1 MHNKIETELE
11 TNIRYIESRFEGC
24 ADAVMRRILVGDE
37 KLGMYVVYMD
47 SMYDRDFIDGVVL
60 KSLLFDRIQLPDQNA
75 GQVIFNKY
83 LATADVKET
92 NRMEMLID
100 EVLKGNTA
108 ILIDGM
114 AKAMIVSSKNLPGR
128 GVSEAET
135 EVSVRGSKE
144 SFTESF
150 RVNTVLI
157 RRRIRA
163 MTRTQMTQNTSS
175 LSFGNLS
182 LNQTSFELSS
192 PSGSYQLTNKEFQLL
207 ELLMANPGQVISSDR
222 LFEKIWGYES
232 DADPSVIWVY
242 ISYLRKKLTAL
253 NASVRIRAIR
263 NAGYR
268 LEEIQ

>member
-1 MHNKIETELE
+1 
-11 TNIRYIESRFEGC
+11 
-24 ADAVMRRILVGDE
+24 MRLLFAEDE
-37 KLGMYVVYMD
+37 K
-47 SMYDRDFIDGVVL
+47 
-60 KSLLFDRIQLPDQNA
+60 SLSRAI
-75 GQVIFNKY
+75 
-83 LATADVKET
+83 
-92 NRMEMLID
+92 
-100 EVLKGNTA
+100 TA
-108 ILIDGM
+108 ILKNNHYEVDAVYDGEEALAYLECGTYDGAILDIM
-114 AKAMIVSSKNLPGR
+114 MPKKDGLTVLKEIRRQGINTPVLMLTAKAEIDD
-128 GVSEAET
+128 
-135 EVSVRGSKE
+135 
-144 SFTESF
+144 
-150 RVNTVLI
+150 RVLGLDSGANDYLTKPFAAPELLA
-157 RRRIRA
+157 RIRA

-207 ELLMANPGQVISSDR
+207 ELLMANPGQVISSDS

>member
-1 MHNKIETELE
+1 
-11 TNIRYIESRFEGC
+11 
-24 ADAVMRRILVGDE
+24 MRLLFAEDE
-37 KLGMYVVYMD
+37 K
-47 SMYDRDFIDGVVL
+47 
-60 KSLLFDRIQLPDQNA
+60 SLSRAI
-75 GQVIFNKY
+75 
-83 LATADVKET
+83 
-92 NRMEMLID
+92 
-100 EVLKGNTA
+100 TA
-108 ILIDGM
+108 ILKKNHYEVDAVYDGEEALAYLECGTYDGAILDIM
-114 AKAMIVSSKNLPGR
+114 MPKKDGLTVLKEIRRQGINTPVLMLTAKAEIDD
-128 GVSEAET
+128 
-135 EVSVRGSKE
+135 
-144 SFTESF
+144 
-150 RVNTVLI
+150 RVLGLDSGANDYLTKPFAAPELLA
-157 RRRIRA
+157 RIRA

-253 NASVRIRAIR
+253 NASVRIRVIR

>member
-1 MHNKIETELE
+1 MKEI
-11 TNIRYIESRFEGC
+11 NI
-24 ADAVMRRILVGDE
+24 MRLLFAEDE
-37 KLGMYVVYMD
+37 K
-47 SMYDRDFIDGVVL
+47 
-60 KSLLFDRIQLPDQNA
+60 SLSRAI
-75 GQVIFNKY
+75 
-83 LATADVKET
+83 
-92 NRMEMLID
+92 
-100 EVLKGNTA
+100 TA
-108 ILIDGM
+108 ILKNNHYEVDAVYDGEKALAYLECGTYDGAILDIM
-114 AKAMIVSSKNLPGR
+114 MPKKDGLTVLKEIRRQGINTPVLMLTAKAEIDD
-128 GVSEAET
+128 
-135 EVSVRGSKE
+135 
-144 SFTESF
+144 
-150 RVNTVLI
+150 RVLGLDSGANDYLTKPFAAPELLA
-157 RRRIRA
+157 RIRA

-192 PSGSYQLTNKEFQLL
+192 PSASYQLTNKEFQLL

>member
-1 MHNKIETELE
+1 MRLLFAEDEKSL
-11 TNIRYIESRFEGC
+11 SRAITAIMKKNHYEV
-24 ADAVMRRILVGDE
+24 DAVYDGEEALAYLECGTYDGAILDIMMP
-37 KLGMYVVYMD
+37 KK
-47 SMYDRDFIDGVVL
+47 DGLTVL
-60 KSLLFDRIQLPDQNA
+60 KEIRRQGINTPVL
-75 GQVIFNKY
+75 
-83 LATADVKET
+83 
-92 NRMEMLID
+92 ML
-100 EVLKGNTA
+100 T
-108 ILIDGM
+108 
-114 AKAMIVSSKNLPGR
+114 AKAEIDD
-128 GVSEAET
+128 
-135 EVSVRGSKE
+135 
-144 SFTESF
+144 
-150 RVNTVLI
+150 RVLGLDSGANDYLTKPFAAPELLA
-157 RRRIRA
+157 RIRA

>member
-1 MHNKIETELE
+1 
-11 TNIRYIESRFEGC
+11 
-24 ADAVMRRILVGDE
+24 MRLLFAEDE
-37 KLGMYVVYMD
+37 K
-47 SMYDRDFIDGVVL
+47 
-60 KSLLFDRIQLPDQNA
+60 SLSRAI
-75 GQVIFNKY
+75 
-83 LATADVKET
+83 
-92 NRMEMLID
+92 
-100 EVLKGNTA
+100 TA
-108 ILIDGM
+108 ILKNNHYEVDAVYDGEEALAYLECGTYDGAILDIM
-114 AKAMIVSSKNLPGR
+114 MPKKDGLTVLKEIRRQGINTPVLMLTAKAEIDD
-128 GVSEAET
+128 
-135 EVSVRGSKE
+135 
-144 SFTESF
+144 
-150 RVNTVLI
+150 RVLGLDSGANDYLTKPFAAPELLA
-157 RRRIRA
+157 RIRA
-163 MTRTQMTQNTSS
+163 MTRTQMTQNTSSPSS

>member
-1 MHNKIETELE
+1 
-11 TNIRYIESRFEGC
+11 
-24 ADAVMRRILVGDE
+24 MRLLFAEDE
-37 KLGMYVVYMD
+37 K
-47 SMYDRDFIDGVVL
+47 
-60 KSLLFDRIQLPDQNA
+60 SLSRAI
-75 GQVIFNKY
+75 
-83 LATADVKET
+83 
-92 NRMEMLID
+92 
-100 EVLKGNTA
+100 TA
-108 ILIDGM
+108 ILKKNHYEVDAVYDGEEALAYLECGTYDGAILDIM
-114 AKAMIVSSKNLPGR
+114 MPKKDGLTVLKEIRRQGINTPVLMLTAKAEIDD
-128 GVSEAET
+128 
-135 EVSVRGSKE
+135 
-144 SFTESF
+144 
-150 RVNTVLI
+150 RVLGLDSGANDYLTKPFAAPELLA
-157 RRRIRA
+157 RIRA

-268 LEEIQ
+268 LVEIQ

>member
-1 MHNKIETELE
+1 
-11 TNIRYIESRFEGC
+11 
-24 ADAVMRRILVGDE
+24 MRLLFAEDE
-37 KLGMYVVYMD
+37 K
-47 SMYDRDFIDGVVL
+47 
-60 KSLLFDRIQLPDQNA
+60 SLSRAI
-75 GQVIFNKY
+75 
-83 LATADVKET
+83 
-92 NRMEMLID
+92 
-100 EVLKGNTA
+100 TA
-108 ILIDGM
+108 ILKKNHYEMDAVYDGEEALAYLECGTYDGAILDIM
-114 AKAMIVSSKNLPGR
+114 MPKKDGLTVLKEIRRQGNNTPVLMLTAKAEIDD
-128 GVSEAET
+128 
-135 EVSVRGSKE
+135 
-144 SFTESF
+144 
-150 RVNTVLI
+150 RVLGLDSGATDYLTKPFAAPELLA
-157 RRRIRA
+157 RIRA

>member
-1 MHNKIETELE
+1 
-11 TNIRYIESRFEGC
+11 
-24 ADAVMRRILVGDE
+24 MRLLFAEDE
-37 KLGMYVVYMD
+37 K
-47 SMYDRDFIDGVVL
+47 
-60 KSLLFDRIQLPDQNA
+60 SLSRAI
-75 GQVIFNKY
+75 
-83 LATADVKET
+83 
-92 NRMEMLID
+92 
-100 EVLKGNTA
+100 TA
-108 ILIDGM
+108 ILKNNHYEVDAVYDGEEALAYLECGTYDGAILDIM
-114 AKAMIVSSKNLPGR
+114 MPKKDGLTVLKEIRRQGINTPVLMLTAKAEIDD
-128 GVSEAET
+128 
-135 EVSVRGSKE
+135 
-144 SFTESF
+144 
-150 RVNTVLI
+150 RVLGLDSGANDYLTNPFAAPELLA
-157 RRRIRA
+157 RIRA

>member
-1 MHNKIETELE
+1 
-11 TNIRYIESRFEGC
+11 
-24 ADAVMRRILVGDE
+24 MRLLFAEDE
-37 KLGMYVVYMD
+37 K
-47 SMYDRDFIDGVVL
+47 
-60 KSLLFDRIQLPDQNA
+60 SLSRAI
-75 GQVIFNKY
+75 
-83 LATADVKET
+83 
-92 NRMEMLID
+92 
-100 EVLKGNTA
+100 TA
-108 ILIDGM
+108 ILKKNHYEVDAVYDGEEALAYLECGTYDGAILDSM
-114 AKAMIVSSKNLPGR
+114 MPKKDGLTVLKEIRRQGINTPVLMLTAKAEIDD
-128 GVSEAET
+128 
-135 EVSVRGSKE
+135 
-144 SFTESF
+144 
-150 RVNTVLI
+150 RVLGLDSGANDYLTKPFAAPELLA
-157 RRRIRA
+157 RIRA

-192 PSGSYQLTNKEFQLL
+192 PSASYQLTNKEFQLL

>member
-1 MHNKIETELE
+1 
-11 TNIRYIESRFEGC
+11 
-24 ADAVMRRILVGDE
+24 MRLLFAEDE
-37 KLGMYVVYMD
+37 K
-47 SMYDRDFIDGVVL
+47 
-60 KSLLFDRIQLPDQNA
+60 SLSRAI
-75 GQVIFNKY
+75 
-83 LATADVKET
+83 
-92 NRMEMLID
+92 
-100 EVLKGNTA
+100 TA
-108 ILIDGM
+108 ILKKNHYEVDAVYDGEEALAYLECGTYDGAILDIM
-114 AKAMIVSSKNLPGR
+114 MPKKDGLTVLKEIRRQGNNTPVLMLTAKAEIDD
-128 GVSEAET
+128 
-135 EVSVRGSKE
+135 
-144 SFTESF
+144 
-150 RVNTVLI
+150 RVLGLDSGANDYLTKPFAAPELLA
-157 RRRIRA
+157 RIRA
-163 MTRTQMTQNTSS
+163 MTRTQMMQNTSS

>member
-1 MHNKIETELE
+1 MRLLFAEDEKSL
-11 TNIRYIESRFEGC
+11 SRAITTLLKKNHYEV
-24 ADAVMRRILVGDE
+24 DAVYDGEEALAYLECGTYDGAILDIMMP
-37 KLGMYVVYMD
+37 KK
-47 SMYDRDFIDGVVL
+47 DGLTVL
-60 KSLLFDRIQLPDQNA
+60 KEIRRQGINTPVL
-75 GQVIFNKY
+75 
-83 LATADVKET
+83 
-92 NRMEMLID
+92 ML
-100 EVLKGNTA
+100 T
-108 ILIDGM
+108 
-114 AKAMIVSSKNLPGR
+114 AKAEIDD
-128 GVSEAET
+128 
-135 EVSVRGSKE
+135 
-144 SFTESF
+144 
-150 RVNTVLI
+150 RVLGLDSGANDYLTKPFAAPELLA
-157 RRRIRA
+157 RIRA

>member
-1 MHNKIETELE
+1 
-11 TNIRYIESRFEGC
+11 
-24 ADAVMRRILVGDE
+24 MRLLFAEDE
-37 KLGMYVVYMD
+37 K
-47 SMYDRDFIDGVVL
+47 
-60 KSLLFDRIQLPDQNA
+60 SLSRAI
-75 GQVIFNKY
+75 
-83 LATADVKET
+83 
-92 NRMEMLID
+92 
-100 EVLKGNTA
+100 TA
-108 ILIDGM
+108 ILKKNHYEVDAVYDGE
-114 AKAMIVSSKNLPGR
+114 
-128 GVSEAET
+128 EALAYLECGT
-135 EVSVRGSKE
+135 YDGAILDIMMPKKDGL
-144 SFTESF
+144 
-150 RVNTVLI
+150 TVLKEI
-157 RRRIRA
+157 RRQGINTPVLMLTAKTEIDDRVLGLDSGANDYLTKPFAAPELLARIRA

>member
-1 MHNKIETELE
+1 
-11 TNIRYIESRFEGC
+11 
-24 ADAVMRRILVGDE
+24 MRLLFAEDE
-37 KLGMYVVYMD
+37 K
-47 SMYDRDFIDGVVL
+47 
-60 KSLLFDRIQLPDQNA
+60 SLSRAI
-75 GQVIFNKY
+75 
-83 LATADVKET
+83 
-92 NRMEMLID
+92 
-100 EVLKGNTA
+100 TA
-108 ILIDGM
+108 ILKNNHYEVDAVYDGEEALAYLECGTYDGAILDIM
-114 AKAMIVSSKNLPGR
+114 MPKKDGLTVLKEIRRQGINTPVLMLTAKAEIDD
-128 GVSEAET
+128 
-135 EVSVRGSKE
+135 
-144 SFTESF
+144 
-150 RVNTVLI
+150 RVLGLDSGANDYLTKPFAAPELLA
-157 RRRIRA
+157 RIRA

-263 NAGYR
+263 NDGYR

>member
-1 MHNKIETELE
+1 
-11 TNIRYIESRFEGC
+11 
-24 ADAVMRRILVGDE
+24 MRLLFAEDE
-37 KLGMYVVYMD
+37 K
-47 SMYDRDFIDGVVL
+47 
-60 KSLLFDRIQLPDQNA
+60 SLSRAI
-75 GQVIFNKY
+75 
-83 LATADVKET
+83 
-92 NRMEMLID
+92 
-100 EVLKGNTA
+100 TA
-108 ILIDGM
+108 ILKNNHYEVDAVYDGEEALAYLECGTYDGAILDIM
-114 AKAMIVSSKNLPGR
+114 MPKKDGLTVLKEIRRQDINTPVLMLTAKAEIDD
-128 GVSEAET
+128 
-135 EVSVRGSKE
+135 
-144 SFTESF
+144 
-150 RVNTVLI
+150 RVLGLDSGANDYLTKPFAAPELLA
-157 RRRIRA
+157 RIRA

>member
-1 MHNKIETELE
+1 
-11 TNIRYIESRFEGC
+11 
-24 ADAVMRRILVGDE
+24 MRLLFAEDE
-37 KLGMYVVYMD
+37 K
-47 SMYDRDFIDGVVL
+47 
-60 KSLLFDRIQLPDQNA
+60 SLSRAI
-75 GQVIFNKY
+75 
-83 LATADVKET
+83 
-92 NRMEMLID
+92 
-100 EVLKGNTA
+100 TA
-108 ILIDGM
+108 ILKNNHYEVDAVYDGEEALAYLECGTYDGAILDIM
-114 AKAMIVSSKNLPGR
+114 MPKKDGLTVLKEIRRQGINTPVLMLTAKAEIDD
-128 GVSEAET
+128 
-135 EVSVRGSKE
+135 
-144 SFTESF
+144 
-150 RVNTVLI
+150 RVLGLDSGANDYLTKPFAAPELLA
-157 RRRIRA
+157 RIRA

-182 LNQTSFELSS
+182 LSQTSFELSS

>member
-1 MHNKIETELE
+1 
-11 TNIRYIESRFEGC
+11 
-24 ADAVMRRILVGDE
+24 MRLLFAEDE
-37 KLGMYVVYMD
+37 K
-47 SMYDRDFIDGVVL
+47 
-60 KSLLFDRIQLPDQNA
+60 SLSRAI
-75 GQVIFNKY
+75 
-83 LATADVKET
+83 
-92 NRMEMLID
+92 
-100 EVLKGNTA
+100 TA
-108 ILIDGM
+108 ILKKNHYEVDAVYDGEEALAYLECGTYDGAILDIM
-114 AKAMIVSSKNLPGR
+114 MPKKDGLTVLKEIRRQGINTPVLMLTAKAEIDD
-128 GVSEAET
+128 
-135 EVSVRGSKE
+135 
-144 SFTESF
+144 
-150 RVNTVLI
+150 RVLGLDSGANDYLTKPFAAPELLA
-157 RRRIRA
+157 RIRA

-207 ELLMANPGQVISSDR
+207 ELLMANPGQIISSDR

>member
-1 MHNKIETELE
+1 
-11 TNIRYIESRFEGC
+11 
-24 ADAVMRRILVGDE
+24 MRLLFAEDE
-37 KLGMYVVYMD
+37 K
-47 SMYDRDFIDGVVL
+47 
-60 KSLLFDRIQLPDQNA
+60 SLSRAI
-75 GQVIFNKY
+75 
-83 LATADVKET
+83 
-92 NRMEMLID
+92 
-100 EVLKGNTA
+100 TA
-108 ILIDGM
+108 ILKNNHYEVDAVYDGEEALAYLECGTYDGAILDIM
-114 AKAMIVSSKNLPGR
+114 IPKKDGLTVLKEIRRQGINTPVLMLTAKAEIDD
-128 GVSEAET
+128 
-135 EVSVRGSKE
+135 
-144 SFTESF
+144 
-150 RVNTVLI
+150 RVLGLDSGANDYLTKPFAAPELLA
-157 RRRIRA
+157 RIRA

>member
-1 MHNKIETELE
+1 
-11 TNIRYIESRFEGC
+11 
-24 ADAVMRRILVGDE
+24 MRLLFAEDE
-37 KLGMYVVYMD
+37 K
-47 SMYDRDFIDGVVL
+47 
-60 KSLLFDRIQLPDQNA
+60 SLSRAI
-75 GQVIFNKY
+75 
-83 LATADVKET
+83 
-92 NRMEMLID
+92 
-100 EVLKGNTA
+100 TA
-108 ILIDGM
+108 ILKNNHYEVDAVYDGEEALAYLECGTYDGAILDIM
-114 AKAMIVSSKNLPGR
+114 MQKKDGLTVLKEIRRQGINTPVLILTAKAEIDD
-128 GVSEAET
+128 
-135 EVSVRGSKE
+135 
-144 SFTESF
+144 
-150 RVNTVLI
+150 RVLGLDSGANDYLTKPFAAPELLA
-157 RRRIRA
+157 RIRA

-182 LNQTSFELSS
+182 LNQTSLELSS

-232 DADPSVIWVY
+232 GADPSVIWVY

>member
-1 MHNKIETELE
+1 
-11 TNIRYIESRFEGC
+11 
-24 ADAVMRRILVGDE
+24 MRLLFAEDE
-37 KLGMYVVYMD
+37 K
-47 SMYDRDFIDGVVL
+47 
-60 KSLLFDRIQLPDQNA
+60 SLSRAI
-75 GQVIFNKY
+75 
-83 LATADVKET
+83 
-92 NRMEMLID
+92 
-100 EVLKGNTA
+100 TA
-108 ILIDGM
+108 ILKNNHYEVDAVYDGEEALAYLECGTYDGAILDIM
-114 AKAMIVSSKNLPGR
+114 MPKKDGLTVLKEIRRQGINTPVLMLTAKAEIDDRVLGLDS
-128 GVSEAET
+128 
-135 EVSVRGSKE
+135 GSNDYLTKPFAAPE
-144 SFTESF
+144 
-150 RVNTVLI
+150 LLA
-157 RRRIRA
+157 RIRA

>member
-1 MHNKIETELE
+1 
-11 TNIRYIESRFEGC
+11 
-24 ADAVMRRILVGDE
+24 MRLLFAEDE
-37 KLGMYVVYMD
+37 K
-47 SMYDRDFIDGVVL
+47 
-60 KSLLFDRIQLPDQNA
+60 SLSRAI
-75 GQVIFNKY
+75 
-83 LATADVKET
+83 
-92 NRMEMLID
+92 
-100 EVLKGNTA
+100 TA
-108 ILIDGM
+108 ILKKNHYEVDAVYDGEEALAYLECGTYDGAILDIM
-114 AKAMIVSSKNLPGR
+114 MPKKDGLTVLKEIRRQGINTPVLMLTAKAEIDD
-128 GVSEAET
+128 
-135 EVSVRGSKE
+135 
-144 SFTESF
+144 
-150 RVNTVLI
+150 RVLGLDSGANDYLTKPFAAPELLA
-157 RRRIRA
+157 RIRA

-192 PSGSYQLTNKEFQLL
+192 PSASYQLTNKEFQLL

-242 ISYLRKKLTAL
+242 ISYLRKKLTAP

>member
-1 MHNKIETELE
+1 
-11 TNIRYIESRFEGC
+11 
-24 ADAVMRRILVGDE
+24 MRLLFAEDE
-37 KLGMYVVYMD
+37 K
-47 SMYDRDFIDGVVL
+47 
-60 KSLLFDRIQLPDQNA
+60 SLSRAI
-75 GQVIFNKY
+75 
-83 LATADVKET
+83 
-92 NRMEMLID
+92 
-100 EVLKGNTA
+100 TA
-108 ILIDGM
+108 ILKNNHYEVDAVYDGEEALAYLECGTYDGAILDIM
-114 AKAMIVSSKNLPGR
+114 MPKKDGLTVLKEIRRQGINTPVLILTAKAEIDD
-128 GVSEAET
+128 
-135 EVSVRGSKE
+135 
-144 SFTESF
+144 
-150 RVNTVLI
+150 RVLGLDSGANDYLTKPFAAPELLA
-157 RRRIRA
+157 RIRA

>member
-1 MHNKIETELE
+1 
-11 TNIRYIESRFEGC
+11 
-24 ADAVMRRILVGDE
+24 MRLLFAKDE
-37 KLGMYVVYMD
+37 K
-47 SMYDRDFIDGVVL
+47 
-60 KSLLFDRIQLPDQNA
+60 SLSRAI
-75 GQVIFNKY
+75 
-83 LATADVKET
+83 
-92 NRMEMLID
+92 
-100 EVLKGNTA
+100 TA
-108 ILIDGM
+108 ILKKNHYEVDAVYDGEEALAYLECGTYDGAILDIM
-114 AKAMIVSSKNLPGR
+114 MPKKDGLTVLKEIRRQGINTPVLMLTAKAEIDD
-128 GVSEAET
+128 
-135 EVSVRGSKE
+135 
-144 SFTESF
+144 
-150 RVNTVLI
+150 RVLGLDSGANDYLTKPFAAPELLA
-157 RRRIRA
+157 RIRA

-207 ELLMANPGQVISSDR
+207 ELLMANPGQVISSDS

>member
-1 MHNKIETELE
+1 
-11 TNIRYIESRFEGC
+11 
-24 ADAVMRRILVGDE
+24 MRLLFAEDE
-37 KLGMYVVYMD
+37 K
-47 SMYDRDFIDGVVL
+47 
-60 KSLLFDRIQLPDQNA
+60 SLSRA
-75 GQVIFNKY
+75 
-83 LATADVKET
+83 
-92 NRMEMLID
+92 
-100 EVLKGNTA
+100 NTA
-108 ILIDGM
+108 ILKNNHYEVDAVYDGEEALAYLECGTYDGAILDIM
-114 AKAMIVSSKNLPGR
+114 MPKKDGLTVLKEIRRQGINTPVLMLTAKAEIDD
-128 GVSEAET
+128 
-135 EVSVRGSKE
+135 
-144 SFTESF
+144 
-150 RVNTVLI
+150 RVLCLDSGANDYLTKPFAAPELLA
-157 RRRIRA
+157 RIRA